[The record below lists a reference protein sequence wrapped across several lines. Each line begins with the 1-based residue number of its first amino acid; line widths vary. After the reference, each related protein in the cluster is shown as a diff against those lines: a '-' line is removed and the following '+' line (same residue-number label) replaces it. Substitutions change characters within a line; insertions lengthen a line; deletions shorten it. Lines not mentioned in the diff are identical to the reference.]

1 MAVRRSGDASI
12 SLIVATAR
20 RFSSF
25 TMSWSSLAISAS
37 AEAWFL
43 AGEEAGC
50 LPEVDDEV
58 GFAAFFGTGLLA
70 IQPASTETS
79 ERSPPCKTTTDFVS
93 KDFCQ
98 LNFQIEETLL
108 LTVFRICKRPAISP
122 EPVLPMRRRLARLLL
137 IQGCHSGGRRCW
149 WDWNGCCRF
158 GVNECEHERYRRVVA
173 M

>member
-20 RFSSF
+20 RFNSF

-70 IQPASTETS
+70 IQPASTETIRTDAS
-79 ERSPPCKTTTDFVS
+79 LQNFNRFHLHERLPPASTSKLRKLFYWQDFVFASGPPCS
-93 KDFCQ
+93 MR
-98 LNFQIEETLL
+98 LELL
-108 LTVFRICKRPAISP
+108 RVESCAISLHKS
-122 EPVLPMRRRLARLLL
+122 LPFWLRGRWLTMNQLATIWQCR
-137 IQGCHSGGRRCW
+137 GKPSGA
-149 WDWNGCCRF
+149 F
-158 GVNECEHERYRRVVA
+158 E
-173 M
+173 